1 MLIDHHSQP
10 ILTELETEGST
21 AARKVQ
27 LTAKEIDALA
37 LSGDIRS
44 HITGTVSEIPVSEGD
59 EISAWQ
65 ILIILEAMKMLN
77 NVVSDVNG
85 HVSEILVAPGDKVE
99 VGSPLLM
106 IKKE

>member
-1 MLIDHHSQP
+1 
-10 ILTELETEGST
+10 
-21 AARKVQ
+21 
-27 LTAKEIDALA
+27 
-37 LSGDIRS
+37 
-44 HITGTVSEIPVSEGD
+44 
-59 EISAWQ
+59 
-65 ILIILEAMKMLN
+65 MKMLN